1 MFGLV
6 LCELIR
12 LGGHRVLA
20 TEPVAAELE
29 RLGQVRRLDASPDV
43 RRQPMH
49 CAPSKAF
56 GGSPAMMRGYFGGA

>member
-1 MFGLV
+1 
-6 LCELIR
+6 
-12 LGGHRVLA
+12 
-20 TEPVAAELE
+20 VAAELE